1 MSAGAERRR
10 PRTTARGGFT
20 LPELLVAMAGAGLVL
35 AGLVTF
41 LVAGQQS
48 FLVGANQI
56 EAQQNVRIAIA
67 RLTDE
72 IRGAG
77 NGRPPRSPGDD
88 PPPPPRPPA
97 IAAGQTA
104 TSFTVQNDWNGNGTI
119 DQGVVV
125 TVNGSLRGEQVTYS
139 FAGGQLLRRE
149 SAVDN
154 AAQPIVGGIQ
164 GLVVTYLDASG
175 TETATPEYICSVVV
189 TVQTRPETRQAATYQ
204 QGGVVVTMT
213 DTARIRNPGCEQR
226 SGA

>member
-1 MSAGAERRR
+1 
-10 PRTTARGGFT
+10 
-20 LPELLVAMAGAGLVL
+20 MAGAGLVL

-67 RLTDE
+67 RMIDE

-77 NGRPPRSPGDD
+77 NGPPPRSPGDV

-119 DQGVVV
+119 DPGAVV

-149 SAVDN
+149 SALDN
-154 AAQPIVGGIQ
+154 AAQSVVGGIQ

-189 TVQTRPETRQAATYQ
+189 TVQTRPETRRAATSQ
-204 QGGVVVTMT
+204 QGRVFVTMT